1 MIIKD
6 VELKTWGNSKA
17 LRIGKDEMA
26 ALGLSEKQLGL
37 RIVVENG
44 KIILTPRKSYPE
56 TVDELFADYDGSA
69 LSDEDRYEW
78 GEPVGRGLL

>member
-26 ALGLSEKQLGL
+26 ALGLSDKQLGL
-37 RIVVENG
+37 RMVVDNG
-44 KIILTPRKSYPE
+44 KIVLTPKKNHHE
-56 TVDELFADYDGSA
+56 IIDELFADYDGTA
-69 LSDEDRYEW
+69 LNADD
-78 GEPVGRGLL
+78 